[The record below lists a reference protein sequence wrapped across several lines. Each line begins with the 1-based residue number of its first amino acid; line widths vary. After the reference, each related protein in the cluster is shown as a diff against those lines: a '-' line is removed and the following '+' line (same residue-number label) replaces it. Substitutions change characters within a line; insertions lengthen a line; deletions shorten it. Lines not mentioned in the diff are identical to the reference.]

1 MIARW
6 LIIGFVL
13 LAIITAT
20 FRFAPDGVFVAHASG
35 VTWMF
40 LIMPL
45 AMFALTWIVLL
56 VFRVN
61 PSDRGEAAAI
71 FALPGLLFG
80 IYEINSFTFVFPN
93 LAADVQPQFASLVF
107 ACYAAVIF
115 AGLTASRLR
124 QVTDKDV
131 AD

>member
-6 LIIGFVL
+6 LFIGVVL
-13 LAIITAT
+13 AAILTAA
-20 FRFAPDGVFVAHASG
+20 FRFAPDGVFVAHGTG

-40 LIMPL
+40 LVMPL
-45 AMFALTWIVLL
+45 VAFAVTWIFLL

-61 PSDRGEAAAI
+61 PSDRGEAAGI
-71 FALPGLLFG
+71 FALPGLLAG
-80 IYEINSFTFVFPN
+80 IYEINSFNFVFPN
-93 LAADVQPQFASLVF
+93 LDAGIEPQFASLMF